1 MAVITFEEA
10 TDIVIENIT
19 VQRKFVDGTLSAYRL
34 TANSGYVMHDTTR
47 NDTELNPDN
56 PEEEI
61 PVTYYY
67 RSATISARYAPE
79 TWVNNWVAVLESS
92 VDENY
97 IFGGGDN
104 NNHEAM

>member
-19 VQRKFVDGTLSAYRL
+19 VHRKYSDGVLSAYRL
-34 TANSGYVMHDTTR
+34 TANSGYVLYDITS
-47 NDTELNPDN
+47 NDTEID
-56 PEEEI
+56 PETMEEI

-67 RSATISARYAPE
+67 RSATVNARHAPE
-79 TWVNNWVAVLESS
+79 TWVNNWEAVPENS

-97 IFGGGDN
+97 IFGVGDN
-104 NNHEAM
+104 PEHEVM